1 MLINRVFNVVKRKE
15 TLMGNIRKSAS
26 SSPKKASSHSE
37 AKAWFIWSFAA
48 LFYLYQFILRNFP
61 GVMTEDLM
69 RDFSVEAC
77 ALGVM
82 TACYLISYSALQ
94 IPVGL
99 GLDKFGSTRFLRG
112 AILLCVAGTFL
123 FGVAQDFYMACLGR
137 LLIGMGA
144 TCAFLGCVKLGTV
157 WFPPQKLAL
166 VVGFTL
172 LAGKIGAI
180 LGQAPLALLVE
191 ALGWRESLL
200 YVLIPIGCLLTVGI
214 FLFVED
220 KEVEIEPVQKGFS
233 TFLAHLKTIVL
244 DYRMWVLGIYGALMY
259 CPLLAFV
266 DLWGI
271 PFLTKVYGI
280 DRALAGLATTMFYIG
295 IGIGS
300 PVVAMISDSLKM
312 RKIPMG
318 VGIVLSIIFNML
330 IIYVSDIPLP
340 VMYVLLFMAGVAFS
354 AQPLIFSSA
363 CQLTPAES
371 NGTAV
376 SFINMLVM
384 IFGLLLQPL
393 IGKLLE
399 LSWGGEMLN
408 GVPYYTVSDY
418 RYALLSIPISLG
430 IALFFMPLVPET
442 FPRRKK
448 S

>member
-1 MLINRVFNVVKRKE
+1 MEKVKNPRS
-15 TLMGNIRKSAS
+15 SADQ
-26 SSPKKASSHSE
+26 KTVSHSE
-37 AKAWFIWSFAA
+37 GKAWFIWSFAA

-69 RDFSVEAC
+69 RDFSLEAC
-77 ALGVM
+77 ALGLM
-82 TACYLISYSALQ
+82 TACYLVSYASLQ

-99 GLDKFGSTRFLRG
+99 GLDKFGPSRFLRG
-112 AILLCVAGTFL
+112 AILLCIAGTFL
-123 FGVAQDFYMACLGR
+123 FGISQDFYMACTGR
-137 LLIGMGA
+137 FLIGMGA

-166 VVGFTL
+166 VIGFTM

-180 LGQAPLALLVE
+180 MGQAPLALLVE
-191 ALGWRESLL
+191 FLGWRESLL
-200 YVLIPIGCLLTVGI
+200 YVLVPSGCLLAVGI

-220 KEVEIEPVQKGFS
+220 KETPAALRENKDTT
-233 TFLAHLKTIVL
+233 TFLLHLKTIAL
-244 DYRMWVLGIYGALMY
+244 DYRMWILGAYGALMY

-271 PFLTKVYGI
+271 PFLTKLYGI
-280 DRALAGLATTMFYIG
+280 DRAVAGSITTMFYIG

-300 PVVAMISDSLKM
+300 PLIAIISDSLKM

-318 VGIVLSIIFNML
+318 IGVVLSILFNML
-330 IIYVSDIPLP
+330 VIYLTDVSLP
-340 VMYVLLFMAGVAFS
+340 MMYFLLFMAGVAFS
-354 AQPLIFSSA
+354 TQPLIFSSA
-363 CQLTPAES
+363 CQLTPPEN

-399 LSWGGEMLN
+399 LSWGGNMVN
-408 GVPYYTVSDY
+408 GVPDYTVTDY
-418 RYALLSIPISLG
+418 RYALMSVPISLG
-430 IALFFMPLVPET
+430 LALFLMPFIPET
-442 FPRRKK
+442 FPRSKK